1 MRPGSLVEVDAG
13 CLQGTRSSTVLNW
26 SIAVP
31 HGRPAEMHAGKMQTE
46 LVRAMWKVKQ
56 TSRDSGAFDVGKR
69 GGRLGIEVCVGV
81 RDARIGDHLAS
92 T

>member
-1 MRPGSLVEVDAG
+1 M
-13 CLQGTRSSTVLNW
+13 QGKSKQIWSVRCGRSSRRVG
-26 SIAVP
+26 I
-31 HGRPAEMHAGKMQTE
+31 R
-46 LVRAMWKVKQ
+46 
-56 TSRDSGAFDVGKR
+56 GAFDVGKR